1 MIAYKGTFKKKNG
14 SERTMRFLRLVDL
27 PSDFVTS
34 KIKGASKSHIL
45 SEGMEL
51 VWDIDEN
58 DFRIFNRKNVVD
70 KIEEF
75 EYNFNQW
82 EGDLPTRLTR
92 SNKHGDW
99 H

>member
-14 SERTMRFLRLVDL
+14 SERTMRFVRIPDL
-27 PSDFVTS
+27 PAEFIAA
-34 KIKGASKSHIL
+34 KIKGGNKSHIL

-51 VWDIDEN
+51 VWDIDES

-75 EYNFNQW
+75 EYTFNQ
-82 EGDLPTRLTR
+82 
-92 SNKHGDW
+92 
-99 H
+99 